1 MEHILVIDDNRD
13 IARMLSDSW
22 LPHLGY
28 RASVRHS
35 GAAGLRSVRE
45 LDPDLILLDLQLPD
59 VVGLDLL
66 HDLRRMFPDLPVI
79 LMTAHG
85 SERTAVEA
93 FRIGIRNYLIKPFT
107 LDFATEA
114 INTALRERRLQRE
127 KERLTE
133 GLQQRVRELTVL
145 SSIGRSI
152 TALMETDE
160 VLTRIVEAGVY
171 LTQAEQGF
179 LLLPDP
185 ATNELYLRAAKNIG
199 EERAKT
205 LRIPID
211 DTIAVQVMTERKP
224 VRISQRAG
232 ERPVKVKTGFLVR
245 ALLQVPLI
253 VGDTAIGVLGVD
265 NAQSARPFGESAER
279 LLLAL
284 ADYGAIALENARL
297 YRESQASEVRYR
309 ELFTNASD
317 MLMTLDPGLI
327 VREINAAGPRVLGYA
342 TGEIT
347 GQPFERFCAPDSW
360 AAVRPHLEALLEP
373 GTESPPLALDLISRS
388 GTRCFSEITARG
400 VEHEGRVAGIFC
412 SVRDLTERRLL
423 EAQMI
428 HAEKLAAMEQMVGGV
443 AHELNN
449 PLTSIL
455 GYTQLLLRGQLPP
468 NAVNDLRNIESQAT
482 RAGKIVQSLTAFS
495 RGYQPTRTLVELN
508 PLLRSVAELRIH
520 KMREHDIAIALDL
533 ADDLPPVLGD
543 PYQLQQVLSQLL
555 ANAHTALIPDG
566 GTISVATCHV
576 APLQRMDERR
586 PMSPVQFDLPRAV
599 VVAISDTGHGIAREQ
614 LDKIFD
620 PFWGTGAPHSGT
632 GLGLSMCYGLVM
644 QHGGRIWAAS
654 LQGTGST
661 FYVALP
667 ATDHAPG
674 SAPNQAGSP

>member
-13 IARMLSDSW
+13 IARMLADSW

-28 RASVRHS
+28 RASTRHS
-35 GAAGLRSVRE
+35 GAAGLQSVPE
-45 LDPDLILLDLQLPD
+45 LDPDLVLLDLQLPD

-107 LDFATEA
+107 LDFAAEA

-127 KERLTE
+127 KERLTD

-205 LRIPID
+205 LRIPIE
-211 DTIAVQVMTERKP
+211 DTIAGQVITERKP
-224 VRISQRAG
+224 VRLSQRSPDQ
-232 ERPVKVKTGFLVR
+232 RVKVKTGFLVR

-265 NAQSARPFGESAER
+265 NAQSARPFSEGAER

-297 YRESQASEVRYR
+297 YRESQASEARYR

-317 MLMTLDPGLI
+317 MLMTLDPALV
-327 VREINAAGPRVLGYA
+327 VREVNAAGPRVLGYA
-342 TGEIT
+342 TDDIR
-347 GQPFERFCAPDSW
+347 GQPIERFCAPDSW
-360 AAVRPHLEALLEP
+360 AAVRPQLEALLKP
-373 GTESPPLALDLISRS
+373 GAQSPPLALDLITRA
-388 GTRCFSEITARG
+388 GARCFSEITARG
-400 VEHEGRVAGIFC
+400 VEHEGRVTGIFC

-468 NAVNDLRNIESQAT
+468 DAVADLRNIESQAT

-495 RGYQPTRTLVELN
+495 RGYQPTRTLVEIN
-508 PLLRSVAELRIH
+508 AVLRSVTELRAH
-520 KMREHDIAIALDL
+520 KLREQDIAIAVEL
-533 ADDLPPVLGD
+533 ADDLPPVVGD

-555 ANAHTALIPDG
+555 ANAYTALNPEG
-566 GTISVATCHV
+566 GAINVATRYIT
-576 APLQRMDERR
+576 PLQRIDERR
-586 PMSPVQFDLPRAV
+586 PTSPVQLDLPGAV
-599 VVAISDTGHGIAREQ
+599 VVAISDTGRGIERQQ

-620 PFWGTGAPHSGT
+620 PFWGTGAPHGGT
-632 GLGLSMCYGLVM
+632 GLGLSMCYGLVT

-654 LQGTGST
+654 QAGMGST

-667 ATDHAPG
+667 ASEHAPG
-674 SAPNQAGSP
+674 SAPRSTDAP